1 MKKWRVVAT
10 DDNGRG
16 VGEEFTLRWQAEEAY
31 EAHRGPGVVVT
42 LVEIVNGQQIEI
54 VRDTRF
60 AEKVK

>member
-31 EAHRGPGVVVT
+31 EAQRAPGKLVT
-42 LVEIVNGQQIEI
+42 LAEFQDGKQTEI
-54 VRDTRF
+54 VRDTRW
-60 AEKVK
+60 EKVK